1 MVLLFVFE
9 ALHPSGKFSMK
20 LASDV
25 IPFIFPFILFWIV
38 YHGGVFSGLTSDYI
52 RLKISFK

>member
-25 IPFIFPFILFWIV
+25 IPFIFSFILFWII
-38 YHGGVFSGLTSDYI
+38 YRGGDFSGTN
-52 RLKISFK
+52 F